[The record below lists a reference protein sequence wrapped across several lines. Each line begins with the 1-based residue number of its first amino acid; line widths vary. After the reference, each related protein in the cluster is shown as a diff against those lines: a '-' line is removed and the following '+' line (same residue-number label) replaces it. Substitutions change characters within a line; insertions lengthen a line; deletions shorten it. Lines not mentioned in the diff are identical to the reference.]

1 MLERKRFSQRW
12 TDTDISSS
20 PSRLGHENFW
30 TSDPDSG
37 NVMTSNTD
45 TCSDKGM
52 FENLGHELGQLSDT
66 RVHSS
71 LKSSRSADMAPSS

>member
-1 MLERKRFSQRW
+1 MLERERFSQRW
-12 TDTDISSS
+12 TDTEISSS

-45 TCSDKGM
+45 TSSDKGM
-52 FENLGHELGQLSDT
+52 FENLGHGLGHL
-66 RVHSS
+66 
-71 LKSSRSADMAPSS
+71 